1 MSTRP
6 IIGITGRAGAG
17 KDTLAKMIKKE
28 IDRHFWVDSRITSL
42 AEPLKKIAGEVFGF
56 TTAQLYGPSEER
68 NKPDPRWARD
78 DGRGPL
84 TPREALQ
91 TLGTEWGRA
100 LHPDVWIRKLID
112 THARMGDVVTIVP
125 DVRFDNEAR
134 AIQNFGGVVI
144 RVDRPGA
151 ASALTGEA
159 ATHASEAGVS
169 LDLLNATVANDG
181 DLRKLADAARGI
193 VAKLAKDLKRRR

>member
-17 KDTLAKMIKKE
+17 KDTLARAIADE
-28 IDRHFWVDSRITSL
+28 LGDLEITSTIRPL
-42 AEPLKKIAGEVFGF
+42 ADPLKRIAGDVFGF
-56 TTAQLYGPSEER
+56 TQKQLYGPSEQR
-68 NKPDPRWARD
+68 NQPDPRWTRD

-100 LHPDVWIRKLID
+100 LHPDVWIRMLIRE
-112 THARMGDVVTIVP
+112 HASHKSGGVSIVP

-134 AIQNFGGVVI
+134 AIREYGGFVLAIV
-144 RVDRPGA
+144 RPGD
-151 ASALTGEA
+151 ASALTGAA

-169 LDLLNATVANDG
+169 ADLIHHTIVNDRG
-181 DLRKLADAARGI
+181 VDDLALEAGAFVGRY
-193 VAKLAKDLKRRR
+193 RRRFA